1 METYTTS
8 RPLLDRRDRK
18 DLPDRRGP
26 LDRKV
31 PLDQKGLLVLRGR
44 RARLDPP
51 DLLVILDRRVPKVRR
66 GSRGRRGRREFLVR
80 WAPLVRKGS
89 LGKMVPPGRRLIRSL
104 CRRDIRGQRRSTTIF
119 YTLSVISMRFWML
132 LTGRWS
138 SGDNKR

>member
-8 RPLLDRRDRK
+8 RPSLDRRGRK
-18 DLPDRRGP
+18 ARPDHRGP
-26 LDRKV
+26 QDRKV
-31 PLDQKGLLVLRGR
+31 PLDQKGLPVLRVR

-51 DLLVILDRRVPKVRR
+51 DPPVILVRRVPKVPRD
-66 GSRGRRGRREFLVR
+66 SRGRRGRREFLAR
-80 WAPLVRKGS
+80 QAPLARKGS
-89 LGKMVPPGRRLIRSL
+89 LGKMVLPGRRLIRSL

-138 SGDNKR
+138 NGDNKR